1 LEAMFIRDD
10 HYQVIFWNMEN
21 IVSIRR
27 YEFVRVA
34 SVEILEMK
42 PRDEDEDENLDAG
55 TKKL

>member
-1 LEAMFIRDD
+1 
-10 HYQVIFWNMEN
+10 MEN